1 MMRPFAVRAQQQSAR
16 VIGYLSA
23 RSAEADGPMLAA
35 FRQGLAD
42 TGYVEGR
49 EVRIEI
55 RFADGQYNRLPALM
69 ENLVAQRVA
78 AVMTAGGVVPA
89 AAAKAS
95 TATIPIVFGIAD
107 DPVRYGLVESMNR
120 PGRNLTG
127 VTSFQTL
134 VMEKQIG
141 LLSELLRGP
150 STIALLIDSQMIE
163 LSDSQVASAQ
173 KAAVANGHQTIVVQ
187 ADNDSTLDAAFAE
200 IVRSKAAALL
210 LTASPFFL
218 TRSKHIVELAARH
231 ALPAMYW
238 RREPVDG
245 GGLVSYG
252 SNTFEMY
259 HQEGVYVG
267 RILKGEKP
275 ETLPVVQPTKFELV
289 LNLKTA
295 KALGL
300 EIPHTFLA
308 RADEVIE

>member
-1 MMRPFAVRAQQQSAR
+1 MRPLAVRAQQQPMP
-16 VIGYLSA
+16 VIGYLSS
-23 RSAEADGPMLAA
+23 RSAEAEGTMLAA
-35 FRQGLAD
+35 FRQGLAE
-42 TGYVEGR
+42 TGYVDGR

-69 ENLVAQRVA
+69 ENLIAQKVA
-78 AVMTAGGVVPA
+78 AVTTGGGLMSA
-89 AAAKAS
+89 AAAKAA
-95 TATIPIVFGIAD
+95 TATIPIIFNIGD
-107 DPVRYGLVESMNR
+107 DPVRFGLVESMNR

-127 VTSFQTL
+127 VTSFQTA

-150 STIALLIDSQMIE
+150 STIAILIDSKMIE
-163 LSDSQVASAQ
+163 LSDLQIAGAQ
-173 KAAVANGHQTIVVQ
+173 KAAAANGHQTIV
-187 ADNDSTLDAAFAE
+187 AHANNDSTLDAAFAE

-210 LTASPFFL
+210 IGASPFFL
-218 TRSKHIVELAARH
+218 TRSKHLVEQAARS
-231 ALPAMYW
+231 ALPTMYW
-238 RREPVDG
+238 RRELVDA

-259 HQEGVYVG
+259 HQAGVYVG

-275 ETLPVVQPTKFELV
+275 ETLPVVQPAKFELV
-289 LNLKTA
+289 FNLKTA

-308 RADEVIE
+308 RADDVIE

>member
-1 MMRPFAVRAQQQSAR
+1 MLRPFAVRAQQQSVP

-49 EVRIEI
+49 DVRIEI

-89 AAAKAS
+89 AAAKAA

-107 DPVRYGLVESMNR
+107 DPVRYGLVEGMNR

-127 VTSFQTL
+127 VTSFQTV

-150 STIALLIDSQMIE
+150 SMIALLVDPQMVE
-163 LSDSQVASAQ
+163 LSDTQIAKVQ
-173 KAAVANGHQTIVVQ
+173 KAAAANGHQTIVVRT
-187 ADNDSTLDAAFAE
+187 DNDSTLDAAFAE

-210 LTASPFFL
+210 VCASPFFL
-218 TRSKHIVELAARH
+218 TQSKHIVELAARQRFRPCIGDVNRSTVA
-231 ALPAMYW
+231 AL
-238 RREPVDG
+238 
-245 GGLVSYG
+245 
-252 SNTFEMY
+252 
-259 HQEGVYVG
+259 
-267 RILKGEKP
+267 
-275 ETLPVVQPTKFELV
+275 
-289 LNLKTA
+289 
-295 KALGL
+295 
-300 EIPHTFLA
+300 
-308 RADEVIE
+308 